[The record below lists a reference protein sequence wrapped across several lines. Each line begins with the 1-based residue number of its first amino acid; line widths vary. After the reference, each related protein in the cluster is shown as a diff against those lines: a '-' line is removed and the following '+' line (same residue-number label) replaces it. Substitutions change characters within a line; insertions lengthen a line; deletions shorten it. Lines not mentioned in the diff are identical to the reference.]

1 MLKKSG
7 DADGHFNCVSSLQTN
22 STGPSCAQ
30 RAEIHATL
38 MGCPI
43 LHTRI
48 GLAETA
54 LSASTLRPGILLL
67 FVTDKWFYFLLS
79 SYFLFGSLLNVLAF
93 LYLFFTVFSLCF
105 ALFWLIF
112 NTVQYN
118 CIAKSA
124 SANTV
129 YDANLVFS
137 IYTCSMKE
145 NHACNVCMIT
155 PI

>member
-1 MLKKSG
+1 MLKNSG
-7 DADGHFNCVSSLQTN
+7 DADGHFNYISSLQTN

-30 RAEIHATL
+30 RAEIDATL

-54 LSASTLRPGILLL
+54 LSASTLCPRILLL
-67 FVTDKWFYFLLS
+67 FVSDKWFCFLLS
-79 SYFLFGSLLNVLAF
+79 LYFLFGSLLNVLAF
-93 LYLFFTVFSLCF
+93 LYLFFNCF
-105 ALFWLIF
+105 LIMFWLIF

-137 IYTCSMKE
+137 IYICSMKE
-145 NHACNVCMIT
+145 NHACSVCMIT
-155 PI
+155 PV